1 MAARGSPVF
10 RGAVQTPIPD
20 EREQAVA
27 ASEVAPG
34 ISVEHSAAAVSVV
47 ERGPAEHSAVARLAE
62 QRPEL

>member
-1 MAARGSPVF
+1 
-10 RGAVQTPIPD
+10 VQTPIPD